1 MLPRVGGRRSG
12 WLRGGGL
19 ALCLWLAGCVHGGS
33 LKPGEAQTVPERS
46 AAIRQARV
54 WFPVDVAAR
63 DLKAGPAMAGA
74 FASDAWVDC
83 VYSDKKASS
92 GRSAKFTCETSPGH
106 EVKVKYG
113 AWNAEV
119 FGEVLATRLFWA
131 LGFPAD
137 ASYPVRVR
145 CKGCPADPRFSPEIL
160 GPVAEFDPAA
170 IERKLPGRPMETRPD
185 SGWEWKELEDIG
197 PEAGPN
203 ARAERDALKLLVAF
217 VQHTDSKAPNQRL
230 LCPQGEE
237 LGQRGCRA
245 PVLMVNDLGLTFG
258 HAGLANKN
266 VDSVSLA
273 TWAPLPVWNDDEGC
287 VAKLRGSFTGSLSY
301 PKISEAGRAL
311 LAGLLVQLSD
321 RQLVDL
327 FETARVERRSSE
339 PRTTGPAGSVD
350 GWVAAFK
357 AKRAQVV
364 DRRCKE

>member
-1 MLPRVGGRRSG
+1 MRPKLGR
-12 WLRGGGL
+12 WGGGL
-19 ALCLWLAGCVHGGS
+19 RFGALGLCLWLAGCAHAGG
-33 LKPGEAQTVPERS
+33 LKAGEAQTAPERS
-46 AAIRQARV
+46 AAIRRARV
-54 WFPVDVAAR
+54 WSPVDVASR
-63 DLKAGPAMAGA
+63 DLKAGPALPGA
-74 FASDAWVDC
+74 FAFDAWVDC
-83 VYSDKKASS
+83 VYLDRKASS

-106 EVKVKYG
+106 SVKVKYG

-119 FGEVLATRLFWA
+119 YGEVLATRLFWA

-137 ASYPVRVR
+137 AIYPVRVR
-145 CKGCPADPRFSPEIL
+145 CKGCPADPRFSPEIV

-170 IERKLPGRPMETRPD
+170 IERKLAGRPMETTPD

-197 PEAGPN
+197 PEAGPT

-237 LGQRGCRA
+237 VGKHGCRA

-266 VDSVSLA
+266 KDSVSLA
-273 TWAPLPVWNDDEGC
+273 TWAPLPVWNGDEGC

-301 PKISEAGRAL
+301 PKISEAGRAF
-311 LAGLLVQLSD
+311 LAALLVQLSD
-321 RQLVDL
+321 RQLTDL
-327 FETARVERRSSE
+327 FEGARVERRASE
-339 PRTTGPAGSVD
+339 PRTTGPTGSVAE
-350 GWVAAFK
+350 WVAAFK
-357 AKRAQVV
+357 AKRAQIL